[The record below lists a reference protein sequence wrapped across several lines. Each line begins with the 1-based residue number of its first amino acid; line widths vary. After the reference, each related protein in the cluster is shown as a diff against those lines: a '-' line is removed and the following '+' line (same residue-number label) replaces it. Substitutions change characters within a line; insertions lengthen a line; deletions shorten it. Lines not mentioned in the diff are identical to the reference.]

1 MYMKNINNNVSQ
13 RGEALFSCMDKGRV
27 LDIRYDPV
35 FKAVFTK
42 DTHESRTALS
52 DLISVLIGK
61 SVSVETIITNEPP
74 IDDIRQRYLRFDVAC
89 VSDKGELINVEM
101 SFNPIPSEPVRLE
114 YHAARLFVG
123 QGIHGK
129 DKGYVDLKET
139 YQITI
144 LSNSTFFPDK
154 NLTHCFLYYDPK
166 TGVPLGGKTRIIT
179 VELVK
184 TKPIAEKP
192 VEEMSNAEL
201 WSVFFNYLTDEEK
214 RNKIKGIIDME
225 EGIAMAAG
233 TLANITQDDI
243 EYARMTTLI
252 KSELDYR
259 SGMAEYRDIGRSE
272 GLVQGRNEGLAEGF
286 ANGLTEGLN
295 KGRNEG
301 FAEGMTEVAR
311 KMKNAGRSSDEIAE
325 FTGLSIDYI
334 GEL

>member
-1 MYMKNINNNVSQ
+1 MYMKNINNVSQ

-42 DTHESRTALS
+42 DTPESRTALS
-52 DLISVLIGK
+52 DLISALIGK

-74 IDDIRQRYLRFDVAC
+74 IDDLRQRYLRFDVAC
-89 VSDKGELINVEM
+89 VSDNGELINVEM
-101 SFNPIPSEPVRLE
+101 SFNPVPSEPVRLE

-129 DKGYVDLKET
+129 NKGYVDLKET
-139 YQITI
+139 YQIAI

-166 TGVPLGGKTRIIT
+166 TGIPLGGRIRIIT
-179 VELVK
+179 IELVK

-192 VEEMSNAEL
+192 VEDMSNAEL
-201 WSVFFNYLTDEEK
+201 WGVFFNYLTDGEK

-259 SGMAEYRDIGRSE
+259 SGMAEYRDIGRNEGFAE
-272 GLVQGRNEGLAEGF
+272 GLSRGRNE
-286 ANGLTEGLN
+286 
-295 KGRNEG
+295 GRNEG
-301 FAEGMTEVAR
+301 FAQGMTEVAR
-311 KMKNAGRSSDEIAE
+311 KMKSMGFSDEQIQAV
-325 FTGLSIDYI
+325 TGNTKQ
-334 GEL
+334 